1 MGALGSF
8 SALNQAG
15 EVNVRAEDG
24 SGSLRVNVT
33 AAPEKPGQEQT
44 PWVYYQG
51 QLNKVWRM

>member
-51 QLNKVWRM
+51 QLNKV